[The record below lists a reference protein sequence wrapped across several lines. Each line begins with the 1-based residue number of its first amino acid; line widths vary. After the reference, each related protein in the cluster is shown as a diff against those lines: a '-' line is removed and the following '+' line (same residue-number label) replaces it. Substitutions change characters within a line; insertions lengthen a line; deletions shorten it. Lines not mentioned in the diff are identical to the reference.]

1 MRLLPKSKALLT
13 PWERHPAAKSFSF
26 SGIIKRPKGFTL
38 VEVIVTI
45 IAVSILGAIFLNYMG
60 TAMSQSTRAIEYV
73 SGEASAEG
81 LLERIT
87 AEFVYEMNRDPAN
100 ALNTIA
106 GRDYGSRVT
115 KEYLNFV
122 VSGTEGN
129 QLVLSSGTSNTLKVT
144 VSAAGSNLSTLL
156 TNSRLSGSPK
166 VAF

>member
-1 MRLLPKSKALLT
+1 MRLLLKIKTLLT
-13 PWERHPAAKSFSF
+13 PWAWHPAAKASSF

-38 VEVIVTI
+38 IEVIVTI
-45 IAVSILGAIFLNYMG
+45 IAASVLGAIFLNYMG

-73 SGEASAEG
+73 SGEASAEE

-115 KEYLNFV
+115 KQYLNFV

-129 QLVLSSGTSNTLKVT
+129 QVVLSSGTSNTLKVT
-144 VSAAGSNLSTLL
+144 VSSAGSNLSTLL

>member
-1 MRLLPKSKALLT
+1 MRLLLKIKPLITA
-13 PWERHPAAKSFSF
+13 WARHPAAKAFCF
-26 SGIIKRPKGFTL
+26 SGINKRPKGFTL

-45 IAVSILGAIFLNYMG
+45 IAISILGAIFLNYMG

-81 LLERIT
+81 LLERII
-87 AEFVYEMNRDPAN
+87 AEFVYEMNRNPAT
-100 ALNTIA
+100 ALGTIA

-115 KEYLNFV
+115 KQFLNFV

-129 QLVLSSGTSNTLKVT
+129 QVVLSSGTSNTLKVT
-144 VSAAGSNLSTLL
+144 VSSTGSNLSTLL

>member
-1 MRLLPKSKALLT
+1 MRLLLKIKALLI
-13 PWERHPAAKSFSF
+13 PWERHPATKAFSF
-26 SGIIKRPKGFTL
+26 SGIIMRPNGFTL
-38 VEVIVTI
+38 IEVIVTI

-87 AEFVYEMNRDPAN
+87 AEFVSEMNRDPAN

-115 KEYLNFV
+115 KQYLNFV
-122 VSGTEGN
+122 ISGTEGN
-129 QLVLSSGTSNTLKVT
+129 QDVLSSGTSNTLKVT
-144 VSAAGSNLSTLL
+144 VSSSGSNLSTLL

>member
-1 MRLLPKSKALLT
+1 MQLLLKIKTLIP
-13 PWERHPAAKSFSF
+13 PWARHPAVKAFCF
-26 SGIIKRPKGFTL
+26 SGIIKRSKGFTL

-45 IAVSILGAIFLNYMG
+45 IAASILGAIFLNYMG
-60 TAMSQSTRAIEYV
+60 TAMSQSTRAIEYI
-73 SGEASAEG
+73 SGEASGEE

-87 AEFVYEMNRDPAN
+87 AEFVYEMNRDPTN
-100 ALNTIA
+100 ALTTIA

-115 KEYLNFV
+115 KQYLNFV

-129 QLVLSSGTSNTLKVT
+129 QVVLSSGTSNTLKVT
-144 VSAAGSNLSTLL
+144 VSSAGSNLSTLL

>member
-1 MRLLPKSKALLT
+1 MQLLLKIKTLIP
-13 PWERHPAAKSFSF
+13 PWARHPAVKAFCF

-45 IAVSILGAIFLNYMG
+45 IAASILGAIFLNYMG

-73 SGEASAEG
+73 SGETSGEE

-100 ALNTIA
+100 ALTTIA

-115 KEYLNFV
+115 KQYLNFV

-129 QLVLSSGTSNTLKVT
+129 QVVLSSGTSNTLKVT
-144 VSAAGSNLSTLL
+144 VSSAGSNLSTLL

>member
-1 MRLLPKSKALLT
+1 MRLLLKIKALLI
-13 PWERHPAAKSFSF
+13 PLERHPATKAFSF
-26 SGIIKRPKGFTL
+26 SGNIMRPKGFTL
-38 VEVIVTI
+38 IEVIVTI

-60 TAMSQSTRAIEYV
+60 TAMSQSTRSIAYV
-73 SGEASAEG
+73 SGEASAEE

-100 ALNTIA
+100 ALDTIA

-115 KEYLNFV
+115 KQYLNFV

-129 QLVLSSGTSNTLKVT
+129 QVVLSTGTSNTLKVT
-144 VSAAGSNLSTLL
+144 VSSAGSNLSTLL

>member
-1 MRLLPKSKALLT
+1 MQLLLKIKTLIP
-13 PWERHPAAKSFSF
+13 PWARHPAVKAFCF

-45 IAVSILGAIFLNYMG
+45 IAASILGAIFLNYMG

-73 SGEASAEG
+73 SGEVSGEE

-100 ALNTIA
+100 ALTTIA

-115 KEYLNFV
+115 KQYLNFV

-129 QLVLSSGTSNTLKVT
+129 QVVLSSGTSNTLKVT
-144 VSAAGSNLSTLL
+144 VSSAGSNLSTLL

>member
-1 MRLLPKSKALLT
+1 MRLLLKIKTLIPSWA
-13 PWERHPAAKSFSF
+13 RHPAVKAFCFSR
-26 SGIIKRPKGFTL
+26 IIKRPKGFTL

-45 IAVSILGAIFLNYMG
+45 IAASILGAIFLNYMG

-73 SGEASAEG
+73 SGEASAEE

-87 AEFVYEMNRDPAN
+87 AEFVFEMNRDPAN

-115 KEYLNFV
+115 KQYLNFV

-129 QLVLSSGTSNTLKVT
+129 QVVLSSGTSNTLKVT
-144 VSAAGSNLSTLL
+144 VSSAGSNLSTLL

>member
-1 MRLLPKSKALLT
+1 MRLLLKIKTLIP
-13 PWERHPAAKSFSF
+13 PWARHPAVKAFCF
-26 SGIIKRPKGFTL
+26 SGIIKRPEGFTL

-45 IAVSILGAIFLNYMG
+45 IAASILGAIFLNYMG

-73 SGEASAEG
+73 SGEASGEE

-115 KEYLNFV
+115 KQYLNFV

-129 QLVLSSGTSNTLKVT
+129 QVVLSSGTSNTLKVT
-144 VSAAGSNLSTLL
+144 VSSAGSNLSTLL